1 MRLVATQVGLPEIE
15 VDAVLT
21 SGRYCY
27 AVRVDEAQALAYG
40 ISDVPFFVI
49 DDRCGMSGAQPAV
62 TVLRSLDKASSK
74 HSPLT
79 LVTSEGSAPSCEGDS
94 CSV

>member
-1 MRLVATQVGLPEIE
+1 LVATQVGLPEIE

-49 DDRCGMSGAQPAV
+49 DDRCGMSGAQTRRHRPALAGQSLFQAFA
-62 TVLRSLDKASSK
+62 THPRDFRGLRAVL
-74 HSPLT
+74 
-79 LVTSEGSAPSCEGDS
+79 
-94 CSV
+94 